1 MNASSTM
8 SQEQR
13 SLGSTRQITSF
24 RESQIVPSSRA
35 MTEALTGDIAGSV
48 QNRTQTFVHER
59 SRSGRSTHHPAITKR
74 EQNLA
79 LMAAAAPEECEQLQ
93 IPTVPQAA

>member
-13 SLGSTRQITSF
+13 SLGSMRQITSF
-24 RESQIVPSSRA
+24 RESQIAPSSRA
-35 MTEALTGDIAGSV
+35 MTEALAGDLAGSV
-48 QNRTQTFVHER
+48 QNRTQAFVQER
-59 SRSGRSTHHPAITKR
+59 SRSVRSAHHPAITKR

-79 LMAAAAPEECEQLQ
+79 LMAGAAAEECVQLQ